1 MLDFVTGN
9 MFDLDKRGKMDLF
22 GIRKRMENKKKEEKK
37 EAYQNNPRV
46 QKFNEKKDKLYDDA
60 SKIPMETTINP
71 DGSITSEGSGTLIG
85 DELFTP
91 GQPLTENQKMR
102 IKFGLSMGNTY
113 SEEIMKSYNMEAIKS
128 EKSIEP
134 VIESKEK
141 DLSSNIYKEI
151 DNTNEAVSN
160 LVTQNVAQTGN
171 ANDQSPV
178 IQVPANEPQVSDAEI
193 KSARPNI
200 PFISVLTDKTR
211 KEMSLTSEG
220 SSEIAG
226 YID

>member
-1 MLDFVTGN
+1 MMNKYKSGDGESFSIKQEIESDFD
-9 MFDLDKRGKMDLF
+9 FKSGKAYDNGVEVDPMAYFEFKKLSDEEQLNQVGAF
-22 GIRKRMENKKKEEKK
+22 VMEN
-37 EAYQNNPRV
+37 RV
-46 QKFNEKKDKLYDDA
+46 NK
-60 SKIPMETTINP
+60 
-71 DGSITSEGSGTLIG
+71 
-85 DELFTP
+85 
-91 GQPLTENQKMR
+91 
-102 IKFGLSMGNTY
+102 
-113 SEEIMKSYNMEAIKS
+113 
-128 EKSIEP
+128 IEP
-134 VIESKEK
+134 VVESKEK